1 MKLLVLFLRVWFSA
15 LVATFVPMLSVA
27 FLISVFTDIGF
38 LQVTSHGMFWIF
50 ATLAMILMLVLFG
63 TAEEDKL

>member
-15 LVATFVPMLSVA
+15 VVATFVPLLSIA

-38 LQVTSHGMFWIF
+38 LQVTSHGTFWIF
-50 ATLAMILMLVLFG
+50 ATFAMILMLVLFG

>member
-15 LVATFVPMLSVA
+15 LAATFVPLLSIA
-27 FLISVFTDIGF
+27 FLVSVFTDIKF
-38 LQVTSHGMFWIF
+38 LLVTSHGIFWIAAVF
-50 ATLAMILMLVLFG
+50 IMILMLVLFG